1 MPQPSV
7 VDRFYEAF
15 ARRDA
20 AAMAACYHPD
30 ATFEDPAFGPLDREG
45 ACAMWAMLLGRAA
58 DLAVTH
64 QVLRHAG
71 SEAQVQWEAR
81 YTFTRTGRPVVNRI
95 EATFG
100 LEDGLIRTHR
110 DRFSFWTWA
119 RQAFGPA
126 GLLLGWT
133 PWFQAK
139 VRAEALRGLA
149 AFQAKA
155 AKA

>member
-1 MPQPSV
+1 MSSAEV
-7 VDRFYEAF
+7 VNRFYEAF

-45 ACAMWAMLLGRAA
+45 ACAMWAMLLGRSA
-58 DLAVTH
+58 DLAITH
-64 QVLRHAG
+64 RVLRDTG
-71 SEAQVQWEAR
+71 SEVGARWEAR
-81 YTFTRTGRPVVNRI
+81 YTFTRTGRPVLNRI
-95 EATFG
+95 EATFT

-110 DRFSFWTWA
+110 DHFGFWAWA

-139 VRAEALRGLA
+139 VRAEALRSLA
-149 AFQAKA
+149 AYRVKA
-155 AKA
+155 AR